1 MTRVAAR
8 ELRKDTASVLRRVR
22 AGEEVVITV
31 RGEPVAQIVALTPG
45 QRRWMPRDELVE
57 ILRTS
62 QADPGLRS
70 QLAELTGGPEDLDP
84 VV

>member
-8 ELRKDTASVLRRVR
+8 QLRNDTAGVLRRVR
-22 AGEEVVITV
+22 AGEDVVITV

-45 QRRWMPRDELVE
+45 QRRWMPREELVD

-62 QADPGLRS
+62 QADPALRK
-70 QLAELTGGPEDLDP
+70 QLAELTGGPEHLDP